1 MMSYTTF
8 MFMTFSTKTIY
19 PLKMLVQFGIFLK
32 FKFWIVETKSDGEM
46 TKTKV
51 VDLDYFLNFV
61 YDDVSIWLHL

>member
-1 MMSYTTF
+1 
-8 MFMTFSTKTIY
+8 
-19 PLKMLVQFGIFLK
+19 MLVQFGIFLK